1 MSLPL
6 KIDLL
11 LKKNPNRTF
20 HLPTIHFQSEDVSFG
35 EVCHWLP
42 NLVSTKNL
50 HHSNITIHHPPSP
63 PAFLARLQRFST
75 PKSVAF
81 LEAPKILS
89 PKCPSA
95 ASKRWVRRVPQI
107 GRWVLLPQKTLEN
120 TRKKDLWKNGLVWG
134 CLGCFYNGNL
144 RGPPRQCQTPKK

>member
-6 KIDLL
+6 KIGLL

-20 HLPTIHFQSEDVSFG
+20 HLPTIHFQREDVSFR
-35 EVCHWLP
+35 EYVTDYQTWFQQKISIIQFSPSITL
-42 NLVSTKNL
+42 L
-50 HHSNITIHHPPSP
+50 HPQH
-63 PAFLARLQRFST
+63 FWARLQRFST

-95 ASKRWVRRVPQI
+95 ASKRWVRRVPQN
-107 GRWVLLPQKTLEN
+107 GRWVLLPQKTFEN
-120 TRKKDLWKNGLVWG
+120 TQKKGSLEKWVGLGMFGVLFIMG
-134 CLGCFYNGNL
+134 I
-144 RGPPRQCQTPKK
+144 